1 MAFIDPIGDAKRSNA
16 RLQFGMDTA
25 RLNWQRSRIQQQRR
39 QGLSSAVRRFY
50 QARQQLPGSFAAR
63 GMLNSGMYQQ
73 GIKDFNTERATS
85 LRDLQ
90 QGFQYRLGENT
101 IAGRQAGVTQQ
112 MSLAD
117 ADAETAAK
125 RREFDIQ
132 AAERLWNQALEDNRR
147 KLLAEEL
154 RKMQ

>member
-25 RLNWQRSRIQQQRR
+25 RLNWQRSQIQQQRR

-63 GMLNSGMYQQ
+63 GMLNSGNYQESIRQFNQ
-73 GIKDFNTERATS
+73 GRSEA

-90 QGFQYRLGENT
+90 QGFGYKLGENT
-101 IAGRQAGVTQQ
+101 MGLRQAGVGQQ
-112 MSLAD
+112 IALSE

-125 RREFDIQ
+125 RREFDIA
-132 AAERLWNQALEDNRR
+132 AAEKLWNQALADNQR
-147 KLLAEEL
+147 KLLADEL

>member
-25 RLNWQRSRIQQQRR
+25 RLNWQRAQIQQQRR

-50 QARQQLPGSFAAR
+50 QARQNLPGSFAAR
-63 GMLNSGMYQQ
+63 GMLNSGAYQQ
-73 GIKDFNTERATS
+73 GIRDFNVERATQ

-90 QGFQYRLGENT
+90 QGFQYKLGENT
-101 IAGRQAGVTQQ
+101 VGLRQAGVTQQ
-112 MSLAD
+112 MDLAT

-125 RREFDIQ
+125 RREYDIQ
-132 AAERLWNQALEDNRR
+132 AAEKLWNQALEDNRR
-147 KLLAEEL
+147 RLLAEEL
-154 RKMQ
+154 KKLQ